1 MPFRRKGR
9 AATSGFLNW
18 TDTFR
23 IPALHTSRSTPIRC
37 TLPSG
42 TGTVTV
48 RRPAITSRPGALS
61 PRADSAPA
69 SAPGSGNPAG
79 ANDAGGFTTA

>member
-1 MPFRRKGR
+1 M
-9 AATSGFLNW
+9 NW
-18 TDTFR
+18 TATFR

-42 TGTVTV
+42 TGTVTL
-48 RRPAITSRPGALS
+48 RLPAITSRPGALS

-79 ANDAGGFTTA
+79 SKDGGGLTTAKAV